1 MTSENPYKVAYAQ
14 YTTKTV
20 APNISTTNVVEIGE
34 RHQDNIGN
42 GMRATGE
49 FARNVYQG
57 AVDNGETAFYGVVIG
72 LLVVGGIFF
81 YPVVGATG
89 LVVGTATGLAM
100 LFTKDESNKSK
111 KEH

>member
-1 MTSENPYKVAYAQ
+1 MKSENPYKVAYAQ

-49 FARNVYQG
+49 FVHSAF
-57 AVDNGETAFYGVVIG
+57 ETVAEN
-72 LLVVGGIFF
+72 
-81 YPVVGATG
+81 PVK
-89 LVVGTATGLAM
+89 L
-100 LFTKDESNKSK
+100 
-111 KEH
+111 

>member
-1 MTSENPYKVAYAQ
+1 MKSENPYKVAYAQ

-49 FARNVYQG
+49 FVHSAFNWVAEHPKELAIG
-57 AVDNGETAFYGVVIG
+57 AIVTVAFLFGGELVAAGTG
-72 LLVVGGIFF
+72 LLT
-81 YPVVGATG
+81 Y
-89 LVVGTATGLAM
+89 LVNLFAQTAR
-100 LFTKDESNKSK
+100 
-111 KEH
+111 